1 MELSPRNERTVNELL
16 REVAHQGRAVVAKWR
31 IADAYG
37 QATFSI
43 TIRRDLRSR
52 WDALLDELE
61 LAERPVL
68 RMAELHGEVILT
80 RASDYWPDEE

>member
-1 MELSPRNERTVNELL
+1 MGTPPVSV
-16 REVAHQGRAVVAKWR
+16 
-31 IADAYG
+31 
-37 QATFSI
+37 

-61 LAERPVL
+61 WAERPIL

-80 RASDYWPDEE
+80 RASDYWPDEEVTSWQRG